1 MRHHS
6 FLGGL
11 LAVSAVVALAG
22 CSPQAAPADSA
33 DPSST
38 GQAESVAA
46 FASFDAI
53 PWDETSETGA
63 KITVLDEGTKIQ
75 RTPDDTGS
83 AYYTNP
89 PDAPSYNMTY
99 LNADERGC
107 GACHSDLAELVASMQ
122 YDHIDLRSNP
132 SMQLTVEN
140 CLACH
145 EENYYMTTMN
155 TFGELI
161 HGIHGTVEEA
171 SCMTCHA
178 VTDSY
183 SGDQYNGFEPV
194 TGGLHLWDMAKY
206 SLLHGIT
213 KAESIE
219 GAFSFDQ
226 DLVSDSLFYA
236 NWMGWSTDYDRYANE
251 DEGVPR
257 DEGMLRDW
265 EINLIDSQGK
275 TTSFTM
281 GELMDSI
288 ESVTDVRTMHCGIN
302 VTNAG
307 LVNNV
312 EVTGIPLAKV
322 LERAGYDPASIPT
335 LKILDPAQAEA
346 NWDGYPFPYIDSED
360 SPDLLVYEVNGEL
373 LSWANGFPVVNGQAG
388 SSKAGAD
395 VKQVTDIYLYDEP
408 MDADLTGALPV
419 LGVFDLH
426 DGQIVNLG
434 DTLTVEGVA
443 DAFGYPIAAME
454 FSLDGENWTSYPT
467 TDAHAGNWVHWSFGW
482 TPEEPGAYVLQV
494 RAVDTAGTASF
505 QPARYL
511 INVKA

>member
-1 MRHHS
+1 
-6 FLGGL
+6 
-11 LAVSAVVALAG
+11 
-22 CSPQAAPADSA
+22 
-33 DPSST
+33 
-38 GQAESVAA
+38 
-46 FASFDAI
+46 
-53 PWDETSETGA
+53 
-63 KITVLDEGTKIQ
+63 
-75 RTPDDTGS
+75 
-83 AYYTNP
+83 
-89 PDAPSYNMTY
+89 
-99 LNADERGC
+99 
-107 GACHSDLAELVASMQ
+107 
-122 YDHIDLRSNP
+122 
-132 SMQLTVEN
+132 
-140 CLACH
+140 
-145 EENYYMTTMN
+145 
-155 TFGELI
+155 
-161 HGIHGTVEEA
+161 
-171 SCMTCHA
+171 
-178 VTDSY
+178 
-183 SGDQYNGFEPV
+183 
-194 TGGLHLWDMAKY
+194 
-206 SLLHGIT
+206 
-213 KAESIE
+213 
-219 GAFSFDQ
+219 
-226 DLVSDSLFYA
+226 
-236 NWMGWSTDYDRYANE
+236 MGWSTDYDRYANE

-322 LERAGYDPASIPT
+322 LERAGYRPPRYPRSRYSIRRRRRRT
-335 LKILDPAQAEA
+335 GERH
-346 NWDGYPFPYIDSED
+346 PFPDIDSED

-373 LSWANGFPVVNGQAG
+373 LSWANGFPVANWQAG

-454 FSLDGENWTSYPT
+454 FRSTERLDFVP
-467 TDAHAGNWVHWSFGW
+467 DDR
-482 TPEEPGAYVLQV
+482 L
-494 RAVDTAGTASF
+494 RM
-505 QPARYL
+505 PATGSIGRS
-511 INVKA
+511 A

>member
-1 MRHHS
+1 
-6 FLGGL
+6 
-11 LAVSAVVALAG
+11 
-22 CSPQAAPADSA
+22 
-33 DPSST
+33 
-38 GQAESVAA
+38 
-46 FASFDAI
+46 
-53 PWDETSETGA
+53 
-63 KITVLDEGTKIQ
+63 
-75 RTPDDTGS
+75 
-83 AYYTNP
+83 
-89 PDAPSYNMTY
+89 
-99 LNADERGC
+99 
-107 GACHSDLAELVASMQ
+107 
-122 YDHIDLRSNP
+122 
-132 SMQLTVEN
+132 
-140 CLACH
+140 
-145 EENYYMTTMN
+145 
-155 TFGELI
+155 
-161 HGIHGTVEEA
+161 
-171 SCMTCHA
+171 
-178 VTDSY
+178 
-183 SGDQYNGFEPV
+183 
-194 TGGLHLWDMAKY
+194 
-206 SLLHGIT
+206 
-213 KAESIE
+213 
-219 GAFSFDQ
+219 
-226 DLVSDSLFYA
+226 
-236 NWMGWSTDYDRYANE
+236 
-251 DEGVPR
+251 
-257 DEGMLRDW
+257 
-265 EINLIDSQGK
+265 
-275 TTSFTM
+275 
-281 GELMDSI
+281 MDSI

-373 LSWANGFPVVNGQAG
+373 LSWANGFPVVNWQAG